1 MVSGTH
7 GCIKKYLL
15 AHLHLLPA
23 PVQADVKF
31 LPEKFDAAI
40 CESEE
45 LNRNVAVQNKVEDLP
60 NEEWRDIAGYEGI
73 YMVSNMGRVKSFY
86 GIGERLLTPG
96 ANRGGYMYVVLT
108 KDKVRKSRKVHT
120 LVGRAFLPN
129 PENKPLVHHRDTN
142 RGNNLLSNL
151 KWATHQEN
159 NNYAAQMGSY
169 AKEKGCASPKAKFDR
184 VSGNGDGRAADCQA
198 ERETRDEHY
207 FKSGS
212 RRATECRKEKY
223 NRQRGDVCPASL
235 DVSEFAAAD

>member
-1 MVSGTH
+1 MDINTSR
-7 GCIKKYLL
+7 KNLL

-31 LPEKFDAAI
+31 LLEKFDAAVR
-40 CESEE
+40 ELEE
-45 LNRNVAVQNKVEDLP
+45 LNRNMAVQNKVEDLP
-60 NEEWRDIAGYEGI
+60 HEIWRDIDGYEGI

-86 GIGERLLTPG
+86 GIGEMLLTPS

-159 NNYAAQMGSY
+159 SDYAAQMGSY
-169 AKEKGCASPKAKFDR
+169 AKEKGCASPKAKLTEEQVR
-184 VSGNGDGRAADCQA
+184 YI
-198 ERETRDEHY
+198 RENYVPRHRE
-207 FKSGS
+207 FG
-212 RRATECRKEKY
+212 ANALARKF
-223 NRQRGDVCPASL
+223 NVCTNTISSL
-235 DVSEFAAAD
+235 VNYRTYQDIM